1 MKGKSFL
8 RSSLVTTSTTVKACW
23 IGNYVIG
30 MGLPHARICAI
41 HHAVDVVELDS
52 AIDTA
57 NDWGTRTS
65 VRHGARL
72 SRGGGG
78 GGGGGSAGRTVRP
91 LAERSD
97 AGSAPPAP
105 ARTSRKGANQRAH
118 RGTAAGGAD
127 LRAERDFV
135 RGFLVEDD
143 RLVGVPKPARHDG

>member
-1 MKGKSFL
+1 
-8 RSSLVTTSTTVKACW
+8 
-23 IGNYVIG
+23 
-30 MGLPHARICAI
+30 MGLPHARICAV
-41 HHAVDVVELDS
+41 HDAVDVVELDS
-52 AIDTA
+52 AIDAA
-57 NDWGTRTS
+57 NDWGGTDKRQARCEAVTGW
-65 VRHGARL
+65 GAAVVVC
-72 SRGGGG
+72 GGGG
-78 GGGGGSAGRTVRP
+78 PAGRTVRP

>member
-1 MKGKSFL
+1 
-8 RSSLVTTSTTVKACW
+8 
-23 IGNYVIG
+23 
-30 MGLPHARICAI
+30 MGLPHARICAV
-41 HHAVDVVELDS
+41 HHAVDVVELDI

-57 NDWGTRTS
+57 NDWGARTS

-72 SRGGGG
+72 SRGGGGG

-97 AGSAPPAP
+97 AGSALPAP

-118 RGTAAGGAD
+118 RGTAAIGSN

-143 RLVGVPKPARHDG
+143 RLVGVAKPARHDG